1 MSKFSHQEL
10 YKSPQSLA
18 AGFRVGSPS
27 SRKVPTTNPA
37 EVDSPN
43 NLWRN
48 AYKKRCF
55 DEFKKSRQKLVNRFR
70 NCQLDESNPVKVK
83 DIIEQELE
91 KICLLEAKTS
101 PDLLSIEEAA
111 ELYEQIER
119 EILLSI
125 MQDEED
131 ELNQRLLKE
140 YEAEQSHLEKS
151 FEDERASILCPI
163 CQRAN
168 LREDADRIVCQN
180 SAAGQCTFAVLKKT
194 AAGGVCIIELER
206 RLESAMSD
214 HACMEVPRFRLD
226 DSPVSLK
233 MLCDK
238 CQFAKVIF

>member
-1 MSKFSHQEL
+1 M
-10 YKSPQSLA
+10 
-18 AGFRVGSPS
+18 
-27 SRKVPTTNPA
+27 
-37 EVDSPN
+37 
-43 NLWRN
+43 
-48 AYKKRCF
+48 
-55 DEFKKSRQKLVNRFR
+55 
-70 NCQLDESNPVKVK
+70 KVK
-83 DIIEQELE
+83 DMIEQELE

-140 YEAEQSHLEKS
+140 YEADQFQLEKS
-151 FEDERASILCPI
+151 FEDEQACILCPI

-168 LREDADRIVCQN
+168 LREDNGKIFCSNNQ
-180 SAAGQCTFAVLKKT
+180 AGQCTF
-194 AAGGVCIIELER
+194 GVDKSATSVSILELGK
-206 RLESAMSD
+206 RLEMAMGD
-214 HACMEVPRFRLD
+214 HGCMEVPRFQLD
-226 DSPVSLK
+226 NSASLR